1 MLLDLDRFKEI
12 NDTLGHQTG
21 DAVLEHLATRLKD
34 VARASDTVA
43 RLGGDEF
50 ALVLQGAQDSA
61 SALFVAERI
70 RRALDDPFV
79 IDGLT
84 LQLETSIGIAI
95 FPRHG
100 KDAEQLLKRADIAL
114 YASKDSHQPVVYAAE
129 HDQHSADGLGLVA
142 QIRDAIEND
151 ELIVHYQPEVDLRT
165 GETHRVE
172 ALVRWEH
179 PELGLLQPDAFIPL
193 ARQSALVRP
202 ITRFV
207 LDAALGQC
215 RAWQDLGINVGV
227 AVNLAGR
234 DLADSRLEE
243 EVSEA
248 LRRWKLEPELLELE
262 IPESAIMSERERIH
276 KMLARLSERGVRVA
290 VDDFGSGYASL
301 SHFKQ
306 LPVDVLKV
314 DKSFVQNI
322 GTDEEDEAIV
332 RSTIELAH
340 SLGVVVV
347 AEGVESED
355 VLHRLRALGCDLAQ
369 GFCLARP
376 ASADDV
382 TEWLLRRKSAA
393 A

>member
-1 MLLDLDRFKEI
+1 M
-12 NDTLGHQTG
+12 
-21 DAVLEHLATRLKD
+21 
-34 VARASDTVA
+34 
-43 RLGGDEF
+43 
-50 ALVLQGAQDSA
+50 
-61 SALFVAERI
+61 
-70 RRALDDPFV
+70 
-79 IDGLT
+79 
-84 LQLETSIGIAI
+84 
-95 FPRHG
+95 
-100 KDAEQLLKRADIAL
+100 
-114 YASKDSHQPVVYAAE
+114 
-129 HDQHSADGLGLVA
+129 
-142 QIRDAIEND
+142 
-151 ELIVHYQPEVDLRT
+151 
-165 GETHRVE
+165 
-172 ALVRWEH
+172 
-179 PELGLLQPDAFIPL
+179 
-193 ARQSALVRP
+193 
-202 ITRFV
+202 

-332 RSTIELAH
+332 RSTIDLAH
-340 SLGVVVV
+340 SRGVAVV

-382 TEWLLRRKSAA
+382 TEWLLGRKSAA